1 MNNSNAPARS
11 ADSNSIHKYP
21 WKWYLSDLK
30 SVNKNGRKVFSCFSC
45 GGGSTMGYKLAGYDV
60 IGNCEIDPDMMKIYK
75 ENHHPRYSYLMDVR
89 DFLKKDDLPEELY
102 NLDILDGSPPC
113 SVFSTAGERE
123 RAWGKE
129 KAFREGQKLQTL
141 DDLFF
146 VFIDI
151 AKKLK
156 PKVVI
161 AENVSGLLKGNAKG
175 YVNEIIK
182 QFKDAGY
189 RVQIFLLNA
198 AKMGVPQKRERVFF
212 IGIKNDIDL
221 PKLKIDF
228 NEQPILFGDVRSKNG
243 KEIKDGIIKELLKF
257 RRLSD
262 DCVSD
267 ISERMRGIRSGF
279 SNKIDRDDKV
289 AFTVTANGQAY
300 RFIDGKYCSD
310 FDYINCQTFPQDY
323 NFLKQDVK
331 YVCGMSVP
339 PIMMAQ
345 IADQVYNQ
353 WLKDII

>member
-1 MNNSNAPARS
+1 MNNSSAPARS
-11 ADSNSIHKYP
+11 ADSSLTHKYP

-30 SVNKNGRKVFSCFSC
+30 NVQKNGKKVFSCFSC

-75 ENHHPRYSYLMDVR
+75 ANHHPEYSYLMDVR

-102 NLDILDGSPPC
+102 SLDILDGSPPC

-123 RAWGKE
+123 KAWGKE

-212 IGIKNDIDL
+212 ACLRDDIDL
-221 PKLKIDF
+221 PKIELAF
-228 NEQPILFGDVRSKNG
+228 NEQPILFGDVRTNYGKDIKNG
-243 KEIKDGIIKELLKF
+243 VTKDLLNKRIKGDTC
-257 RRLSD
+257 LSD
-262 DCVSD
+262 
-267 ISERMRGIRSGF
+267 IIERNGGKRKSF
-279 SNKIDRDDKV
+279 SNMICSDEKV
-289 AFTVTANGQAY
+289 AFTLASGSSMY
-300 RFIDGKYCSD
+300 RMCDGMGISDLDFIN
-310 FDYINCQTFPQDY
+310 IQTFPQDY
-323 NFLKQDVK
+323 NFMGQSVK

-339 PIMMAQ
+339 PAMMAN
-345 IADQVYNQ
+345 IADEVYKQ
-353 WLKDII
+353 WLCRC